1 MASVDRSQP
10 DELPASEPVRRTAE
24 PASGA
29 AADRDGDR
37 RGEPTTP
44 TVSGGA
50 ADYLV
55 LTPERVT
62 LQFDLAGVGSRSA
75 AALVDVAL
83 QSAALALLLL
93 LFGAGAGVLG
103 AAGLNGGG
111 GAATA
116 ASIGFALVVLS
127 VFLILWGYY
136 IFFEIVWSGQTP
148 GKRALGIRVL
158 RENGYP
164 LRPGDAVVRNLVRIL
179 DGPPLGAAIGL
190 LVMLFNSRS
199 KRLGD
204 FAAGTIVVREGA
216 RGGVS
221 SSISRSSSALS
232 KALDASFGPSSA
244 VGVSPPAAPI
254 LSAADATL
262 VRDFLMRR
270 ERLDAPARAALARRL
285 AHGLAERYGLQGQRD
300 GRSDD
305 DFLQCLID
313 R

>member
-1 MASVDRSQP
+1 M
-10 DELPASEPVRRTAE
+10 
-24 PASGA
+24 
-29 AADRDGDR
+29 
-37 RGEPTTP
+37 P

-62 LQFDLAGVGSRSA
+62 LQFDLAGIGSRSA
-75 AALVDVAL
+75 AAIIDVVL
-83 QSAALALLLL
+83 QAVAMALLLL

-116 ASIGFALVVLS
+116 ASIGFALVVLAVS
-127 VFLILWGYY
+127 LILWGYY
-136 IFFEIVWSGQTP
+136 ILFEIIWSGQTP

-164 LRPGDAVVRNLVRIL
+164 LRPGDAVVRNLVRII
-179 DGPPLGAAIGL
+179 DGPPVGAAIGL
-190 LVMLFNSRS
+190 LVMLLNSRS

-204 FAAGTIVVREGA
+204 FAAGTLVVREGA

-221 SSISRSSSALS
+221 SSSALAT
-232 KALDASFGPSSA
+232 ALDASFAPPTAGGTGGMVPPPS
-244 VGVSPPAAPI
+244 PT

-270 ERLDAPARAALARRL
+270 ERLDAPARAALAGRL
-285 AHGLAERYGLQGQRD
+285 AYGLAERYGLHGQRE
-300 GRSDD
+300 GLSDD
-305 DFLQCLID
+305 EFLQRLID